1 MYITTWTYGTS
12 TSEVKSCF
20 FLSWLTLFSKK
31 HIFLEKWKSHWP
43 VSLSLFLLFAFF
55 SVEVSCGPIKHD
67 KEQTPPFVLN
77 GMNLS
82 RRKRRNYSW
91 KHDKEQT
98 PPFVLNGMNLSRRKR
113 RNYSWVE
120 VLNNTVFIIKQRR
133 NIRERN
139 IKEFRNG
146 KKVWYAA
153 NFYHLKFVSPFI
165 QHVWK
170 LTTLIETVAENWLVY
185 FT

>member
-1 MYITTWTYGTS
+1 MLKIKDDSELNVHYDMDLWYKYIRS
-12 TSEVKSCF
+12 KIVF

-55 SVEVSCGPIKHD
+55 SVEVSCGPI
-67 KEQTPPFVLN
+67 
-77 GMNLS
+77 
-82 RRKRRNYSW
+82 